1 MNQEE
6 KIKSKRI
13 TSSLS
18 KNFQNVDCEYKEMS

>member
-6 KIKSKRI
+6 KIKGKRI

-18 KNFQNVDCEYKEMS
+18 ENFQNVDVNIKK

>member
-13 TSSLS
+13 TSRLS
-18 KNFQNVDCEYKEMS
+18 KNFQNVDVNIKK

>member
-13 TSSLS
+13 TPRLS
-18 KNFQNVDCEYKEMS
+18 KNFQNVDVNIKK

>member
-18 KNFQNVDCEYKEMS
+18 KNFQNVDVNIKK

>member
-13 TSSLS
+13 TSRLS
-18 KNFQNVDCEYKEMS
+18 KNFQNIDVNIKK

>member
-6 KIKSKRI
+6 KIKGKRI

-18 KNFQNVDCEYKEMS
+18 KNFQNVDVNIKK

>member
-18 KNFQNVDCEYKEMS
+18 NNFQNVDVNIKK